1 MYIQF
6 LTAFVSTS
14 TYPVAPFSNGLT
26 DWGVLSVKARI
37 GDKSRH
43 LNRESLMKS
52 LLISRKWLFWVL
64 KKELLR
70 SSKVEVAKKGTTS
83 RLGKRKKRIKE
94 LKTRKGFPP
103 HSDHSSWALKL
114 SLGLLQWR
122 RGFHRN
128 IQQPPPPTTSGSEE
142 IARGPEWE
150 TVAWGRGWKQPT
162 GAPPKW
168 DMWLRH
174 SWGSS
179 AGAAGFLWWLQMENR
194 NPGGTSCCYCF
205 AAPL

>member
-26 DWGVLSVKARI
+26 DWGVLSVKVRI
-37 GDKSRH
+37 ADKSRH
-43 LNRESLMKS
+43 LNREILMKS

-64 KKELLR
+64 RKELLR

-94 LKTRKGFPP
+94 LKTRKAFPP

-128 IQQPPPPTTSGSEE
+128 IQQSPPPPPPVVKKLPEVQSGRQLLE
-142 IARGPEWE
+142 G
-150 TVAWGRGWKQPT
+150 
-162 GAPPKW
+162 GAE
-168 DMWLRH
+168 
-174 SWGSS
+174 SS
-179 AGAAGFLWWLQMENR
+179 PLELLQSGA
-194 NPGGTSCCYCF
+194 CD
-205 AAPL
+205 